1 MARPVD
7 WAPLAGSDPVPGDPY
22 EVARMGRHYTD
33 VADAINRAASKLRQL
48 AGGNDDQE
56 SDAVDALDDD
66 CQQVADDISRAHR
79 RYAGVGAALTA
90 YAPAL
95 EQAQADSLAALT
107 AAQQADSDHKAAT
120 TRQSNAQSQGETTA
134 AQDDVD
140 AANKAL
146 GDARTKLQH
155 AIEHRDNAARTAID
169 AIKDVQDSGDLNDSW
184 WDNWGHKIV
193 EVIQKI
199 ASAVAMVAGILAL
212 CVGWIPIIGQAL
224 AGILGTIA
232 LVASAISL
240 VCNIALAATGY
251 GSWWDV
257 GLDAIAV
264 ATFGL
269 GRVFTTA
276 ARASTT
282 TVQGL
287 SRMGAGSLAA
297 EDGALSIRGLMGGS
311 GLADISRTAARGLR
325 VDGLAGQ
332 AINGRN
338 IVGALRA
345 IPGSFGADL
354 RTLTSGAN
362 WAATRT
368 AVGPAFRSIFTGGGA
383 RAVYGETEL
392 LEHTAFVAGLDGAV
406 TSLPG
411 VSQAIHYTQAMT
423 VVGLGANAAGNLGDF
438 YNALGNPGLPGG
450 DPDFDLNLGTDPMA
464 R

>member
-7 WAPLAGSDPVPGDPY
+7 WSPLAGSDPVPGDPY

-33 VADAINRAASKLRQL
+33 VADAIDRAASKLRQL

-66 CQQVADDISRAHR
+66 CQQVADDISRAHK
-79 RYAGVGAALTA
+79 RYAGVGAALTT
-90 YAPAL
+90 YFPAL

-107 AAQQADSDHKAAT
+107 AAQQADSSHRAAT
-120 TRQSNAQSQGETTA
+120 TRQNDAQSPGEHDA
-134 AQDDVD
+134 AQQDID
-140 AANKAL
+140 AANTAL
-146 GDARTKLQH
+146 GSARTKLQH
-155 AIEHRDNAARTAID
+155 AIEHRDNAARTAVN

-354 RTLTSGAN
+354 STLTSGAS
-362 WAATRT
+362 WTATRT

-383 RAVYGETEL
+383 RALYGETEL
-392 LEHTAFVAGLDGAV
+392 LEHTSFVAGLDRAV
-406 TSLPG
+406 TSLTG

-450 DPDFDLNLGTDPMA
+450 DSDFNLNLGTDPMA